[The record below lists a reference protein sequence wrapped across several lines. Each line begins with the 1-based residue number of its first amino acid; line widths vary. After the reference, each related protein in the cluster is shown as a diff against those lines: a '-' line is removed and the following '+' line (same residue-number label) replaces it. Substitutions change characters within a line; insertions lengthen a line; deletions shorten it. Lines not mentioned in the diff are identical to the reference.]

1 LRKLKAGVMMLYEEK
16 AMKAGGR
23 IGSRTKTA
31 TIALGLLILNMVL
44 VLPRFT
50 GEYTQY
56 LGSIEAGYIS
66 TAKFIVEHFPHLD
79 WNPLW
84 YMGYP
89 FHIFYTPVLP
99 YLMAA
104 ISSLI
109 PIISTP
115 AAYRLITSFLYA
127 LGPITLYIFA
137 QELTKRDDTAF
148 ISALFYSLLPSA
160 SYFIGGIRDVAS
172 SFGYAPWRL
181 LVLVL
186 YGEGPHIS
194 GLAFTP
200 LAVLSFLRTLKR
212 PTFGSYLL
220 TAGFISLVALID
232 LAALYGLA
240 LILTVTLFMEVIA
253 GDPLRK
259 IMTALKG
266 AILTYGLCAFWL
278 DLSFIRASL
287 AYKAGEID
295 MPLGALLPSLI
306 ILLPVMMAVFALLV
320 ERERLRQ
327 ILLPLIWFLLILVI
341 TVAHYY
347 FGLDLSPEPNRYI
360 PEMDMA
366 FAILLGIM
374 VTVGIDHVAKASK
387 RGALLQS
394 WGTAITPALI
404 LLLAIPLRGRT
415 WELTQPRRD
424 MDSTPEYRIAQ
435 FLAAQEERRRVY
447 ATGTNAFWLNIFSQ
461 VPQVRGGL
469 DQSNINPWMAHAAHQ
484 INTGEDSSLAELW
497 LKALNVRYVVV
508 NYSDSSVSYKDY
520 RHPDKF
526 EGLLTEIY
534 RHSGD
539 VIFSVLLRHPEL
551 VQAIDSQKLGAL
563 NPIQNAIDVQNLGAY
578 VALIEEDSPQAMV
591 DYSIQNNDHL
601 TIDATLEENTALLVK
616 MTYHAGWRAYS
627 HGNQLPIEPDPLGF
641 MVIKPEMPGE
651 YFIELSHERLWD
663 EWLGYGLT
671 ILTLSVIGF
680 KTGWRFRSRRGKLAS

>member
-1 LRKLKAGVMMLYEEK
+1 MMLHEEK
-16 AMKAGGR
+16 AMTAGGR
-23 IGSRTKTA
+23 TGSRTKTA
-31 TIALGLLILNMVL
+31 TIALGLLILNMAL
-44 VLPRFT
+44 VFPRFT

-66 TAKFIVEHFPHLD
+66 VAKFIVEHFPHLG

-89 FHIFYTPVLP
+89 FHIFYTPLLP

-104 ISSLI
+104 INSLI
-109 PIISTP
+109 PTISTP

-127 LGPITLYIFA
+127 LGPVTLYILA
-137 QELTKRDDTAF
+137 RELTKRDDTAL
-148 ISALFYSLLPSA
+148 ISGLFYSLVPSA

-172 SFGYAPWRL
+172 GLGYAPWHL

-240 LILTVTLFMEVIA
+240 LILTVTLFTEMIA

-259 IMTALKG
+259 MMTAFKG
-266 AILTYGLCAFWL
+266 AILTYGLCAFWYN
-278 DLSFIRASL
+278 LSFIRAPF
-287 AYKAGEID
+287 AYKAGEIEI
-295 MPLGALLPSLI
+295 PLGALLWSLI
-306 ILLPVMMAVFALLV
+306 ILLPVMMAVFALLA
-320 ERERLRQ
+320 ERIQ
-327 ILLPLIWFLLILVI
+327 KILLPLVWFLLILVI

-366 FAILLGIM
+366 FAILVGIV
-374 VTVGIDHVAKASK
+374 VTVGIDRVVKASK
-387 RGALLQS
+387 RGSLLQLL
-394 WGTAITPALI
+394 GTVITPALI
-404 LLLAIPLRGRT
+404 LLLAIPLIGRT
-415 WELTQPRRD
+415 WELTQSRTD
-424 MDSTPEYRIAQ
+424 MESTSEYRIAQ
-435 FLAAQEERRRVY
+435 FLAAREERGRAY

-469 DQSNINPWMAHAAHQ
+469 DQSNINPWMAHAAHL
-484 INTGEDSSLAELW
+484 INTGQDSSLAELW

-508 NYSDSSVSYKDY
+508 NYSDSNVAYKDY
-520 RHPDKF
+520 RHPDQF

-539 VIFSVLLRHPEL
+539 VIFLVPLRHPEL
-551 VQAIDSQKLGAL
+551 VQAIDSRKLEAL
-563 NPIQNAIDVQNLGAY
+563 NPIQNAIDVQNLSAY
-578 VALIEEDSPQAMV
+578 VALIEEESPQAIV
-591 DYSIQNNDHL
+591 DYSMENNDHL
-601 TIDATLEENTALLVK
+601 TIDATLGENAALLVK

-627 HGNQLPIEPDPLGF
+627 NGNQLPIEPDPLGF

-651 YFIELSHERLWD
+651 YFVELRHERLWD

-671 ILTLSVIGF
+671 ILTLTVIGF
-680 KTGWRFRSRRGKLAS
+680 RAGWRFRSWRGKLAS

>member
-1 LRKLKAGVMMLYEEK
+1 MMLHDEK
-16 AMKAGGR
+16 AMKTGGGT
-23 IGSRTKTA
+23 GSRTKTA
-31 TIALGLLILNMVL
+31 TILLGLLSLNVAL
-44 VLPRFT
+44 IFPRFT

-66 TAKFIVEHFPHLD
+66 VAQFIVEHFPHLG

-89 FHIFYTPVLP
+89 FHIFYTPLLP

-104 ISSLI
+104 INSLI
-109 PIISTP
+109 PTISTP

-127 LGPITLYIFA
+127 LGPITLYIFVE
-137 QELTKRDDTAF
+137 ELTKRDDTAL

-172 SFGYAPWRL
+172 GFGYAPWRL

-194 GLAFTP
+194 GLTFTP

-212 PTFGSYLL
+212 PAFGGYLL
-220 TAGFISLVALID
+220 TAGFIFLVALFD

-240 LILTVTLFMEVIA
+240 IVLTVTLLTEMVA

-259 IMTALKG
+259 MMTAFKG
-266 AILTYGLCAFWL
+266 AILTYGLCAFWYN
-278 DLSFIRASL
+278 LSFIRASF
-287 AYKAGEID
+287 AYKAGEIEI
-295 MPLGALLPSLI
+295 PLGALLTSLV
-306 ILLPVMMAVFALLV
+306 ILLPVMIAVFSLLV
-320 ERERLRQ
+320 GRERLQQ
-327 ILLPLIWFLLILVI
+327 ILLPLTWFLLILVI

-366 FAILLGIM
+366 FAILLGIV
-374 VTVGIDHVAKASK
+374 VTMGIDHVAKVSK
-387 RGALLQS
+387 QGSWRRLL
-394 WGTAITPALI
+394 GTVITPALI
-404 LLLAIPLRGRT
+404 LLLAMPLIGRT
-415 WELTQPRRD
+415 WELTQPKMD
-424 MDSTPEYRIAQ
+424 MENTSEYRIAQ
-435 FLAAQEERRRVY
+435 FLAAREERGRVY
-447 ATGTNAFWLNIFSQ
+447 VTGTNAFWLNIFSQ

-484 INTGEDSSLAELW
+484 INTGQDSSLAALW
-497 LKALNVRYVVV
+497 FKALNVRYVVV
-508 NYSDSSVSYKDY
+508 NYPDSSVVYKDY

-526 EGLLTEIY
+526 EGRLTEIY

-539 VIFSVLLRHPEL
+539 VIFLVPLRHPEL
-551 VQAIDSQKLGAL
+551 VQAIDSRKLEAL
-563 NPIQNAIDVQNLGAY
+563 NPIQNAVDAQNLTAY
-578 VALIEEDSPQAMV
+578 VALIEEKSPQAIV
-591 DYSIQNNDHL
+591 EYSMENNDHL
-601 TIDATLEENTALLVK
+601 TIDATLAENAALLVK

-627 HGNQLPIEPDPLGF
+627 KGNQLPIEPDPLGF
-641 MVIKPEMPGE
+641 MVIKLERPGE
-651 YFIELSHERLWD
+651 HFIELRHERLWD
-663 EWLGYGLT
+663 ECLGYGLT
-671 ILTLSVIGF
+671 ILTLSVIGI
-680 KTGWRFRSRRGKLAS
+680 KAGWRFRSRRGKLAS